1 MREAGLRTWLDA
13 VGNVHGR
20 VDGKARD
27 APALILGS
35 HYDTVMDAGKY
46 DGALGIIVAIA
57 SVKASILQV
66 GFHFPDSEC
75 QIPPHKRI
83 DDFMPSY
90 NVLGFVPKAPR
101 LLNSVSCFTSSMAG
115 YCCRCL
121 PLAEMQRDYPVPA
134 SAMWVPCCLLSP

>member
-20 VDGKARD
+20 VDGRARD

-46 DGALGIIVAIA
+46 DGALGIIVGIA

-66 GFHFPDSEC
+66 TSRNYR
-75 QIPPHKRI
+75 IPLHRQAACL
-83 DDFMPSY
+83 
-90 NVLGFVPKAPR
+90 NVVIEPK
-101 LLNSVSCFTSSMAG
+101 N
-115 YCCRCL
+115 
-121 PLAEMQRDYPVPA
+121 
-134 SAMWVPCCLLSP
+134 

>member
-20 VDGKARD
+20 VDGRARD

-57 SVKASILQV
+57 SVKASLLQV
-66 GFHFPDSEC
+66 CVNRRHDNLLKKTHRRPDAAVC
-75 QIPPHKRI
+75 MPYAMPHEHILHSK
-83 DDFMPSY
+83 
-90 NVLGFVPKAPR
+90 
-101 LLNSVSCFTSSMAG
+101 
-115 YCCRCL
+115 
-121 PLAEMQRDYPVPA
+121 PLCIHR
-134 SAMWVPCCLLSP
+134 ST

>member
-20 VDGKARD
+20 VDGRARD

-46 DGALGIIVAIA
+46 DGALGIVVAIA

-66 GFHFPDSEC
+66 RGRESARYC
-75 QIPPHKRI
+75 
-83 DDFMPSY
+83 
-90 NVLGFVPKAPR
+90 VLFRKWFCWASSQCVSLADLQRRTQHHAAIRGCRLARCAPF
-101 LLNSVSCFTSSMAG
+101 SCTSCMA
-115 YCCRCL
+115 R
-121 PLAEMQRDYPVPA
+121 
-134 SAMWVPCCLLSP
+134 

>member
-20 VDGKARD
+20 VDGRARD

-66 GFHFPDSEC
+66 LSSVSARSTAFCVTSSAAKELR
-75 QIPPHKRI
+75 QW
-83 DDFMPSY
+83 
-90 NVLGFVPKAPR
+90 VVTLGFIRAHAHY
-101 LLNSVSCFTSSMAG
+101 LHA
-115 YCCRCL
+115 CCTHLR
-121 PLAEMQRDYPVPA
+121 
-134 SAMWVPCCLLSP
+134 SAQPCCAV

>member
-20 VDGKARD
+20 VDGRARD

-57 SVKASILQV
+57 SVKASLLKVGVKTRHDTLLQ
-66 GFHFPDSEC
+66 HAHRQPDT
-75 QIPPHKRI
+75 
-83 DDFMPSY
+83 
-90 NVLGFVPKAPR
+90 VV
-101 LLNSVSCFTSSMAG
+101 
-115 YCCRCL
+115 CL
-121 PLAEMQRDYPVPA
+121 PHTMPHDHMLHSQPLPTHRSTLRRGCSGTTEQY
-134 SAMWVPCCLLSP
+134 

>member
-1 MREAGLRTWLDA
+1 MLVNAVQRRLQIRKWMREAGLRTWLDA

-20 VDGKARD
+20 VDGRARD

-66 GFHFPDSEC
+66 TF
-75 QIPPHKRI
+75 
-83 DDFMPSY
+83 
-90 NVLGFVPKAPR
+90 
-101 LLNSVSCFTSSMAG
+101 
-115 YCCRCL
+115 
-121 PLAEMQRDYPVPA
+121 
-134 SAMWVPCCLLSP
+134 

>member
-20 VDGKARD
+20 VDGRARD

-46 DGALGIIVAIA
+46 DGALGIIVGIA

-66 GFHFPDSEC
+66 TSPSHR
-75 QIPPHKRI
+75 IPLYRQAACLNAVIEPRNQDAPYRLIAQTLHRQQHLRKGLL
-83 DDFMPSY
+83 MPEI
-90 NVLGFVPKAPR
+90 
-101 LLNSVSCFTSSMAG
+101 AG
-115 YCCRCL
+115 YRD
-121 PLAEMQRDYPVPA
+121 MQ
-134 SAMWVPCCLLSP
+134 C

>member
-20 VDGKARD
+20 VDGRARD

-66 GFHFPDSEC
+66 SCCGLCDNPSADIE
-75 QIPPHKRI
+75 QRWTPPLC
-83 DDFMPSY
+83 
-90 NVLGFVPKAPR
+90 VLLADVHT
-101 LLNSVSCFTSSMAG
+101 LSMQWRG
-115 YCCRCL
+115 NCL
-121 PLAEMQRDYPVPA
+121 PAHYITRAAKALQMRCRAVR
-134 SAMWVPCCLLSP
+134 

>member
-20 VDGKARD
+20 VDGRARD

-66 GFHFPDSEC
+66 RYRSSCDEN
-75 QIPPHKRI
+75 PPADIQRCW
-83 DDFMPSY
+83 MPS
-90 NVLGFVPKAPR
+90 LH
-101 LLNSVSCFTSSMAG
+101 M
-115 YCCRCL
+115 L
-121 PLAEMQRDYPVPA
+121 PAHA
-134 SAMWVPCCLLSP
+134 HT

>member
-20 VDGKARD
+20 VDGRARD

-57 SVKASILQV
+57 SVKASLLQV
-66 GFHFPDSEC
+66 SVNRRHHNLLRHARGRPDTAVC
-75 QIPPHKRI
+75 MPHT
-83 DDFMPSY
+83 MPREHILHS
-90 NVLGFVPKAPR
+90 K
-101 LLNSVSCFTSSMAG
+101 
-115 YCCRCL
+115 
-121 PLAEMQRDYPVPA
+121 PLSIHR
-134 SAMWVPCCLLSP
+134 ST

>member
-20 VDGKARD
+20 VDGRARD

-57 SVKASILQV
+57 SVKASLLQV
-66 GFHFPDSEC
+66 GLNRRHHTLLKSPHRQPDTSLC
-75 QIPPHKRI
+75 
-83 DDFMPSY
+83 MP
-90 NVLGFVPKAPR
+90 
-101 LLNSVSCFTSSMAG
+101 
-115 YCCRCL
+115 
-121 PLAEMQRDYPVPA
+121 
-134 SAMWVPCCLLSP
+134 

>member
-20 VDGKARD
+20 VDGRARE
-27 APALILGS
+27 APAFILGS

-66 GFHFPDSEC
+66 SAVQLSGATSSCQTHIMAKMAHYERCVCKVPLASSLYTMLAAAPVPRKPAGTAGVPDNLWAYSVRC
-75 QIPPHKRI
+75 QI
-83 DDFMPSY
+83 
-90 NVLGFVPKAPR
+90 
-101 LLNSVSCFTSSMAG
+101 
-115 YCCRCL
+115 
-121 PLAEMQRDYPVPA
+121 
-134 SAMWVPCCLLSP
+134 

>member
-20 VDGKARD
+20 VDGRARD

-66 GFHFPDSEC
+66 SNYSC
-75 QIPPHKRI
+75 CSCWYKACW
-83 DDFMPSY
+83 MP
-90 NVLGFVPKAPR
+90 
-101 LLNSVSCFTSSMAG
+101 LLCVSPVDAHSWHA
-115 YCCRCL
+115 
-121 PLAEMQRDYPVPA
+121 LA
-134 SAMWVPCCLLSP
+134 